1 VQDRFR
7 TRLSRA
13 RRGLISSFLTGR
25 VDWAATSAFCTSDYG
40 NISLNLEGRFPAG
53 RVPQAQRDELR
64 DEIAEALTEI
74 VHPETGERVMSAALR
89 GEDLYHGGGIETA
102 PDLLAVS
109 RGYRYEILTNFV
121 LSGPL
126 PAALERTVFTPPH
139 RQGLHR
145 QEGVFCAAGP
155 GIKTG
160 YQVSGLRIEDV
171 APTALHLLGQP
182 VPGHMDG
189 RVATQ
194 IMEPE
199 VLRRCP
205 PQRHEVETEE
215 RDERGRYSDD
225 EEAQVKQ
232 TLRGLGY
239 I

>member
-1 VQDRFR
+1 MVLRALAKSSNDRLWGFVYPSIFFALFFAFAWLVID
-7 TRLSRA
+7 TRL
-13 RRGLISSFLTGR
+13 I
-25 VDWAATSAFCTSDYG
+25 
-40 NISLNLEGRFPAG
+40 
-53 RVPQAQRDELR
+53 
-64 DEIAEALTEI
+64 
-74 VHPETGERVMSAALR
+74 
-89 GEDLYHGGGIETA
+89 YHGGGIETA